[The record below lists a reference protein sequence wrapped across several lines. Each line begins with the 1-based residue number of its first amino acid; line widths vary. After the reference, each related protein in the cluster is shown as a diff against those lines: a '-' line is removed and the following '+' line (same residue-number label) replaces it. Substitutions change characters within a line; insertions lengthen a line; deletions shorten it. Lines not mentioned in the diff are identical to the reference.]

1 MFAQNNG
8 YSLSDIA
15 AITGNNRNNDG
26 WDGNSG
32 WQRFATL

>member
-32 WQRFATL
+32 WQRSATL